1 MRKLIFIL
9 LLITNWAVA
18 KLNIIVSIQPQLE
31 FVNKIGGD
39 KVDTTL
45 MVLPGKSPHTY
56 EPKPSQMKAISHSN
70 LYLSI
75 GVEFEKVWLD
85 KFKNQNLNLKVFD
98 ISKDINKTAM
108 VQSAHHNKNDKGLDP
123 HIWTNP
129 INVKIIAKNI
139 YSALS
144 QADSN
149 NSNFYK
155 KNLDSYLVK
164 LNQLDKNIT
173 NILKDVPKGSSV
185 MVFHPAWGYFLRQYH
200 MKQLPIEIEGKSPKP
215 RELME
220 IIKKAKK
227 QRIKAIFTQPEFSD
241 KSAQIIAKELGI
253 KVIKKSPLA
262 KDWEKNLIELAKEI
276 KNSSNKNDNKKC
288 Q

>member
-1 MRKLIFIL
+1 MKKLIFIL
-9 LLITNWAVA
+9 LLITDWAFA
-18 KLNIIVSIQPQLE
+18 KFNVIVSIQPQLE

-39 KVDTTL
+39 KVKTTL

-108 VQSAHHNKNDKGLDP
+108 VSAHHHEWEEGLDP
-123 HIWTNP
+123 HIWVNP

-155 KNLDSYLVK
+155 KNLDSYLVE
-164 LNQLDKNIT
+164 LDQLDKNIT
-173 NILKDVPKGSSV
+173 NILKYVPKGSSV
-185 MVFHPAWGYFLRQYH
+185 MVFHPAWGYFLQHYH
-200 MKQLPIEIEGKSPKP
+200 LKQLPIEIEGKSPKP
-215 RELME
+215 RELID

-227 QRIKAIFTQPEFSD
+227 QRVKAIFIQPEFSD
-241 KSAQIIAKELGI
+241 KSAKIIAKELNI

-262 KDWEKNLIELAKEI
+262 KDWEKNLIQLAKEI
-276 KNSSNKNDNKKC
+276 KNTSKKNSNKKC